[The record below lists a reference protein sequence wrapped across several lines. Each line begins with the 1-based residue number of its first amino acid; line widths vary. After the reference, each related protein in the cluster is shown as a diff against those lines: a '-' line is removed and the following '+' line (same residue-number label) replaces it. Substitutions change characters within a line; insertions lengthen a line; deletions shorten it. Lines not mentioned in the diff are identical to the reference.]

1 MSLRLGVSKKLSK
14 AATDRFDR
22 LALAQAGAG
31 RRPQPV
37 GICGP
42 GDGGSQECL
51 AAYEVAS
58 VLASAGVPIVCG
70 GRGGVMEAASRGAAE
85 AGGIALGIL
94 PEEDLSGANRH
105 LTVAL
110 PTGIGEMRNALIAR
124 GSVCLVAI
132 GGGLGT
138 LSEKALGLKWSK
150 PVFTLYED
158 IPLPGAR
165 AAADVDQLIEWVL
178 ECLASKLSEPQQL

>member
-1 MSLRLGVSKKLSK
+1 
-14 AATDRFDR
+14 
-22 LALAQAGAG
+22 LARAQAGAS

-37 GICGP
+37 GIIGP
-42 GDGGSQECL
+42 GDGGSRECQ
-51 AAYEVAS
+51 AAYEVAN

-70 GRGGVMEAASRGAAE
+70 GRGGVMEAASRGAAD
-85 AGGIALGIL
+85 AAGIALGIL
-94 PEEDLSGANRH
+94 PEEDLSGANPY
-105 LTVAL
+105 LSVAL

-138 LSEKALGLKWSK
+138 LSEMALGLKWAK

-158 IPLPGAR
+158 IQLPGADP
-165 AAADVDQLIEWVL
+165 AGNVEQLIEWVL
-178 ECLASKLSEPQQL
+178 ECLTADLPEAQLP